1 MSDVEWMHAVSE
13 DGGARFVLGT
23 VGEHPLV
30 CVGVNP
36 STATPERLDA
46 TVTRVARRARALG
59 FDSWVM
65 LNLYPQRSTDPAGL
79 ERTADPALMA
89 ANEREIAR
97 VFATRPDALLAAW
110 GTLIGSRPYL
120 ADSARRIVALADSAG
135 CTWSALGPPTA
146 AGHPR
151 HPLYVRND
159 AALVPFDARR
169 YVAQLP

>member
-1 MSDVEWMHAVSE
+1 MSDVEWIHVVSE

-65 LNLYPQRSTDPAGL
+65 LNLYPQRSTDPTGL
-79 ERTADPALMA
+79 DRTVDPALMA
-89 ANEREIAR
+89 ANEREVAR
-97 VFATRPDALLAAW
+97 IFSKHSGSLLAAW
-110 GTLIGSRPYL
+110 GTLITVRPYL
-120 ADSARRIVALADSAG
+120 ADSARRIVALADAAG
-135 CTWSALGPPTA
+135 RPWFALGTPTT

-169 YVAQLP
+169 YVDQLP